1 MGLLQQ
7 CRSESGEMVHVL
19 FVAETN
25 GVGEA
30 TPSASFLL
38 GTTRELSV
46 ENSMALPFNGH
57 EQKHRRERTPN
68 YT

>member
-7 CRSESGEMVHVL
+7 CRSESDEMVHVL

-38 GTTRELSV
+38 GTTRE
-46 ENSMALPFNGH
+46 NSMALPFNGH